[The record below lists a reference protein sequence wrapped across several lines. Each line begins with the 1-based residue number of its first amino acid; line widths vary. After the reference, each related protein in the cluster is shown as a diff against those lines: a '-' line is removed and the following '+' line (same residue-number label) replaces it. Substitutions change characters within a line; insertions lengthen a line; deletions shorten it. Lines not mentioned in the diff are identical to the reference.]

1 MILQDRAT
9 AEQLLSWD
17 LWSEQKA
24 LVAQQTNTWKQFPSP
39 EVPSNA
45 AVRLTYI

>member
-1 MILQDRAT
+1 MVLQDRAA

-24 LVAQQTNTWKQFPSP
+24 LLAQQTNNGKQSP
-39 EVPSNA
+39 LQRCQ
-45 AVRLTYI
+45 AVLLCA